1 MTDDPPEE
9 PENDGETHPKW
20 HDPYR
25 WACPQGHIFRR
36 EFDPRG
42 TIECYRCQT
51 TYRKGELVDR
61 RSEHQ
66 APPWTDHHARRHGP

>member
-1 MTDDPPEE
+1 MTEE
-9 PENDGETHPKW
+9 TGERVTESRVVDAKW
-20 HDPYR
+20 RDPYR

-42 TIECYRCQT
+42 AIECYRCQT
-51 TYRKGELVDR
+51 TYAKAELVDR

-66 APPWTDHHARRHGP
+66 ARPWADHHARRHGP